1 MLSVRGKLLIL
12 ILLCFSISLSAQR
25 ITLKG
30 GFVKDSL
37 KIGEDITFWMSV
49 TYPEEI
55 ELTLPDTTFNFE
67 PFEYSSKQY
76 FEGAVLN
83 GLVKDSAIY
92 TLQSFEIDP
101 VQYLS
106 LPAFIINPKRDTTVI
121 EMDLDSIFL
130 QELVAQ
136 VSDTTQLKVN
146 VDYQNVRRQ
155 FNYPLLWIIIGVL
168 VILTIAGFLIF
179 GKKIQRTFKLRR
191 LRKAYI
197 RFSEKLS
204 NDIHLLRKDPE
215 IALAEKVVSDW
226 KKFLELLEDVPF
238 SKLTTKEIMALEHT
252 AELKD
257 TLKSIDRSVYGKKE
271 NAELFKDFQAIEDF
285 TQHRYQLIIDQI
297 KNTK

>member
-1 MLSVRGKLLIL
+1 
-12 ILLCFSISLSAQR
+12 
-25 ITLKG
+25 
-30 GFVKDSL
+30 
-37 KIGEDITFWMSV
+37 
-49 TYPEEI
+49 
-55 ELTLPDTTFNFE
+55 
-67 PFEYSSKQY
+67 
-76 FEGAVLN
+76 
-83 GLVKDSAIY
+83 
-92 TLQSFEIDP
+92 
-101 VQYLS
+101 
-106 LPAFIINPKRDTTVI
+106 
-121 EMDLDSIFL
+121 
-130 QELVAQ
+130 
-136 VSDTTQLKVN
+136 
-146 VDYQNVRRQ
+146 YQNVRRQ